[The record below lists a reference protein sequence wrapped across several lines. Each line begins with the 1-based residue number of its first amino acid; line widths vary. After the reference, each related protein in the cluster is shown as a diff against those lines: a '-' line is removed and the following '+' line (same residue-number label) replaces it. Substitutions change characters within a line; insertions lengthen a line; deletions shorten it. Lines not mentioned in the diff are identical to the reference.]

1 MSSDPISQAINEG
14 IMKFNSKAQIKIK
27 TINRSGQM
35 MWKSRKG
42 EIIEILQSTLSELTT
57 DNGVS
62 DLVNQLLSYMLLLF
76 INNDHS
82 FPSDWKERLLLMIQ
96 YNKEYHSKYGKY
108 FNNTQYSVFTRY
120 FDSELLETM
129 INANNNSDIET
140 KLSEEELGELKN
152 LIVSES
158 IYSLPGGRTGDIM
171 KKLSITPFGNQLYD
185 SSKVLVVANQLR
197 KKYRVIP
204 LTERDIENFFHH
216 QFQLSVYP
224 SVDNLRYEL
233 NEKIKRRQLKP
244 GPFINK
250 TLFDGPEYETLL
262 IAAFNVSKMLFSRR
276 EFENQLLSN
285 IRILKRSPTEEKILL
300 FLLPET
306 MRTATTG
313 GGKRKKKKR
322 KTRCKRKSRTMQK
335 RKSNRKKKRK
345 SMRKKK
351 RKSRGK

>member
-1 MSSDPISQAINEG
+1 MSSNPISQAINKG
-14 IMKFNSKAQIKIK
+14 IIKFNSKAQIKIK
-27 TINRSGQM
+27 TIDRSRQM
-35 MWKSRKG
+35 MWKSKQD

-96 YNKEYHSKYGKY
+96 YNKEYYSKYGKY

-140 KLSEEELGELKN
+140 KLSEEELGQLKN
-152 LIVSES
+152 LIVSEN

-171 KKLSITPFGNQLYD
+171 KKLSITPFGNQLYE

-204 LTERDIENFFHH
+204 LTERDVEDFFHD
-216 QFQLSVYP
+216 QYMLSVYP
-224 SVDNLRYEL
+224 RVGNLRDGL
-233 NEKIKRRQLKP
+233 KKKQLKSRR
-244 GPFINK
+244 FRSIDE

-262 IAAFNVSKMLFSRR
+262 IAAFNVSKMLFSRT

-285 IRILKRSPTEEKILL
+285 LSRLKRTPTEEKILL

-335 RKSNRKKKRK
+335 RKSNRKKKG
-345 SMRKKK
+345 
-351 RKSRGK
+351 KSRRK